1 MENTYWNGK
10 GKYQALADKLQDLVP
25 AEGPAECK
33 HVDTFR
39 GACNAYYDI
48 FNNGG
53 GNSVNRKVSTYFPG
67 VMSNLRSR
75 AQFLNP
81 DWELIESMTEPMMD
95 IIILKVAK
103 AKNYI

>member
-1 MENTYWNGK
+1 MDNTYWNGQ
-10 GKYQALADKLQDLVP
+10 GKYQALADKMQDLVP
-25 AEGPAECK
+25 MEGPCDCK
-33 HVDTFR
+33 HVDVFR
-39 GACNAYYDI
+39 EACNAYYDI

-53 GNSVNRKVSTYFPG
+53 GNSVSRKVSKYFPG

-81 DWELIESMTEPMMD
+81 DWELIQSMTEPMMD
-95 IIILKVAK
+95 LIILKTAK